1 VADLGS
7 FALLVALVAS
17 LWSVIVGIAG
27 ARGGNEDVARS
38 AEGALKGAALAL
50 TVAGLSLFGLLLTKD
65 FSVAYVADY
74 TSRSLSVFYT
84 LGAFWAGQAGSLL
97 LWAWMVALAGWLV
110 IRQNRDTNR
119 ELMPWVTVVIG
130 VTTAFFVVLVQFYA
144 SPFERLPVT
153 PADGQGLNPLLQNYG
168 QWIHPVTLY
177 LGFVGLTVPFAFA
190 ISALITGRLNDRW
203 IRLVRKWTLWSWVLL
218 TAGILFGARWAYV
231 ELGWGGY
238 WAWDPVEN
246 ASLMPW
252 LVATAYLHSVVVQ
265 EKRGLMKVW
274 NVSLIAATFA
284 LSIFGTFLTRSGI
297 VSSVHAFGQSAMG
310 PMLLGFTG
318 AIVLVSTALIVWRLP
333 NLRRTGRFG
342 AIVSRESA
350 FLLTNVLLVGIA
362 AVVVW
367 GSIYPVVAQAVRGV
381 KVSIGQ
387 DFFEAI
393 VTPMSV
399 LLLAVLGICPLLA
412 WRHANLKH
420 LRRNF
425 TVPLAVGAV
434 TFVVLI
440 GASRGDHLGVATVL
454 GLGAFVI
461 TTVAAELRRGYHA
474 RRSVH
479 GERPA
484 TAVRNLFSLT
494 PRRYGGPLI
503 HAGVVVMLVG
513 IALNIAYKEQVR
525 DVLSIGESTRIGSYT
540 ITLRDLSTEQSA
552 ARFAVVG
559 TFGVRD
565 SDGAG
570 LGSIRAEQAMYG
582 NDQQVTEVGIRSTI
596 GSDLYLAMNGF
607 DLNKH
612 IANVDVYIEP
622 GVMWIW
628 IGMGIILFG
637 GTIAA
642 WPRRANIGV
651 REPARDVL
659 ERTPAPAD
667 RAPEPAGV
675 RP

>member
-17 LWSVIVGIAG
+17 LWSVVVGVAG
-27 ARGGNEDVARS
+27 ARGNGDDVVRS
-38 AEGALKGAALAL
+38 AEGALTGSALAL
-50 TVAGLSLFGLLLTKD
+50 TVAGFSLFGLLVTKD
-65 FSVAYVADY
+65 FSVAYVAEY
-74 TSRSLSVFYT
+74 ASRSLSTFYT

-110 IRQNRDTNR
+110 IRQNRHTNR
-119 ELMPWVTVVIG
+119 ELMPWVTVVMG
-130 VTTAFFVVLVQFYA
+130 VVVVFFTVLVQFYA
-144 SPFERLPVT
+144 NPFERLAAT

-190 ISALITGRLNDRW
+190 VSALITGRLNDGW

-310 PMLLGFTG
+310 PLLLGFTG
-318 AIVLVSTALIVWRLP
+318 AVVLVSTGLILWRLP
-333 NLRRTGRFG
+333 QLRRTGRFG

-387 DFFEAI
+387 DFFQAI
-393 VTPMSV
+393 VTPLSV
-399 LLLAVLGICPLLA
+399 LLLAVLGLCPLLA
-412 WRHANLKH
+412 WRHANLAH

-425 TVPLAVGAV
+425 AIPLAVGLG
-434 TFVVLI
+434 TFVAVLV
-440 GASRGDHLGVATVL
+440 GSRGTHLGVAIVL
-454 GLGAFVI
+454 ALGVLVLATAV
-461 TTVAAELRRGYHA
+461 AELRRGYRA
-474 RRSVH
+474 RRGVH
-479 GERPA
+479 GERPV
-484 TAVRNLFSLT
+484 TAVRNLFALT

-503 HAGVVVMLVG
+503 HAGVAVMIVG
-513 IALNIAYKEQVR
+513 IALNIAYKQETR
-525 DVLSIGESTRIGSYT
+525 DVLAVGDSTRVGTYT
-540 ITLRDLSTEQSA
+540 ITLRDLTTEQNT

-559 TFGVRD
+559 MFDVRD
-565 SDGAG
+565 ADGTD
-570 LGSIRAEQAMYG
+570 LGSIRAEQAMFQ
-582 NDQQVTEVGIRSTI
+582 NDQQVTEVGIRSTV

-607 DLNKH
+607 DLSKR
-612 IANVDVYIEP
+612 IANVDVFVEP

-628 IGMGIILFG
+628 VGMAIILIG

-642 WPRRANIGV
+642 WPRRANTGV
-651 REPARDVL
+651 RGDTGEAASRREPL
-659 ERTPAPAD
+659 EP
-667 RAPEPAGV
+667 RAPEPAGAT
-675 RP
+675 R

>member
-1 VADLGS
+1 MADLGS

-27 ARGGNEDVARS
+27 ARGAGEDVVRS
-38 AEGALKGAALAL
+38 AEGGLKGAALAL
-50 TVAGLSLFGLLLTKD
+50 TVAGLCLFGLLLSKD
-65 FSVAYVADY
+65 FAVEYVAEY
-74 TSRSLSVFYT
+74 TSRTLSVFYT

-97 LWAWMVALAGWLV
+97 LWGWMVALAGALV
-110 IRQNRDTNR
+110 LRQNRNTNR

-130 VTTAFFVVLVQFYA
+130 ITVAFFVVLVQFYA
-144 SPFERLPVT
+144 NPFDRLSVV

-190 ISALITGRLNDRW
+190 ISALMTGRLNDRW
-203 IRLVRKWTLWSWVLL
+203 ITLVRKWTLWSWILL

-252 LVATAYLHSVVVQ
+252 LIATAYLHSVVVQ
-265 EKRGLMKVW
+265 EKRGLMRVW
-274 NVSLIAATFA
+274 NVSLITTAFA

-310 PMLLGFTG
+310 PLLLGFTG

-333 NLRRTGRFG
+333 DLRRTGRFG

-381 KVSIGQ
+381 KASVGQ
-387 DFFEAI
+387 EFFQAI
-393 VTPMSV
+393 VTPM
-399 LLLAVLGICPLLA
+399 AVALIAVVAICPLLA

-425 TVPLAVGAV
+425 AVPLAVGAV
-434 TFVVLI
+434 AFASLL
-440 GASRGDHLGVATVL
+440 AMSRGSHVGVALVL
-454 GLGAFVI
+454 GLGAFALA
-461 TTVAAELRRGYHA
+461 TVAAELRRGLRA
-474 RRSVH
+474 RRVH
-479 GERPA
+479 GDTKPR
-484 TAVRNLFSLT
+484 AVRNLFALT

-503 HAGVVVMLVG
+503 HAGVVVLLAG
-513 IALNIAYKEQVR
+513 IAFNIAYKQEVR
-525 DVLSIGESTRIGSYT
+525 DTLVVGDSTKIGGYT
-540 ITLRDLSTEQSA
+540 LTLRDLTTEQDA
-552 ARFAVVG
+552 AHFAVVG
-559 TFGVRD
+559 RFDVRGG
-565 SDGAG
+565 DGATIG
-570 LGSIRAEQAMYG
+570 TIRAEQAMFQ
-582 NDQQVTEVGIRSTI
+582 NDQQVTEVGIRATL
-596 GSDLYLAMNGF
+596 GEDLYVAMNGF

-612 IANVDVYIEP
+612 VANVDVFIEP
-622 GVMWIW
+622 GVLWIW
-628 IGMGIILFG
+628 VGMGIVLVG
-637 GTIAA
+637 GVIAA
-642 WPRRANIGV
+642 WPRRANMHAREMV
-651 REPARDVL
+651 RTRPATLDEPPARRREP
-659 ERTPAPAD
+659 E
-667 RAPEPAGV
+667 GV
-675 RP
+675 SS